1 MREASKRVQHNC
13 IASGTYL
20 DLMNLIKV
28 CEAEV
33 FEMQK
38 PTATSNAPQLVMLA
52 GAVGPDNGSFVSDDG
67 FLLESMS
74 ETCGMELR
82 APGKHVAFAGIGT
95 LVDDKGET
103 WGDHCPHLRNL
114 ICFCQP

>member
-1 MREASKRVQHNC
+1 MREAGKRVQHNC
-13 IASGTYL
+13 NADDTYL
-20 DLMNLIKV
+20 DLMNLNKV

-38 PTATSNAPQLVMLA
+38 PTTNAPQLIMLA
-52 GAVGPDNGSFVSDDG
+52 GAVGLDNGGFVSDDG

-82 APGKHVAFAGIGT
+82 APGKHAAFAGIGT
-95 LVDDKGET
+95 LLGDKPEK
-103 WGDHCPHLRNL
+103 WCDQCPHPR
-114 ICFCQP
+114 IPAT